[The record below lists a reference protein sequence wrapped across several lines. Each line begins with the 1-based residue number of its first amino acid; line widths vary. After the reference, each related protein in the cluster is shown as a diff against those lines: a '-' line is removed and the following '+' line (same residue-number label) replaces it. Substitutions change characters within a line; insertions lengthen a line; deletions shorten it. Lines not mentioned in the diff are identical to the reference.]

1 MVHAGR
7 DNLAN
12 IPERYRSSAEGAPPA
27 GPDAMTLATGDSG
40 GRVACG
46 AVTAGPGPASG
57 GYRLVRSNGTVQ
69 AFGDA
74 PQLGGVERPVHPV
87 VGGAPTPSGSGYW
100 LAAADGGVFSFGDA
114 TFTGSMGGSRLS
126 APVVGMAAP
135 RSDAHATVVDQAG
148 AVVGHVELVDEG
160 GRTRVRAEVSG
171 LAPGFHG
178 FHVHEGSEC
187 AGDFTSAGGHLNP
200 TASGHGAHVGDM
212 PVLHA
217 DRDGRAR
224 ASFVTDHFTVDDV
237 VGRTVMVHAGRDN
250 LANIPERYRSS
261 AEGAPPAGPDAMTL
275 ATGDSGGRVACGA
288 VTGTGGTTGD
298 GYWLVAA
305 DGGVFSF
312 GDAGFHGSAG
322 DLRLAQPIVGMVPT
336 PSGDGYWLVAADGG
350 VFSFGDAGFHGSTG
364 DLRLAQPVVGMA
376 PTPSGDGYW
385 LVAADGG
392 VFSFGDARF
401 LGSTGG
407 VRLARPVVGM
417 AATETGAGYRLVA
430 ADGGVFTFGD
440 ADFRGAGT
448 MAGQPPPVIA
458 VVGGDR

>member
-1 MVHAGR
+1 M
-7 DNLAN
+7 
-12 IPERYRSSAEGAPPA
+12 
-27 GPDAMTLATGDSG
+27 
-40 GRVACG
+40 
-46 AVTAGPGPASG
+46 
-57 GYRLVRSNGTVQ
+57 
-69 AFGDA
+69 
-74 PQLGGVERPVHPV
+74 
-87 VGGAPTPSGSGYW
+87 SGSGW
-100 LAAADGGVFSFGDA
+100 RRTSAAMAAAVVVGASITPGV
-114 TFTGSMGGSRLS
+114 
-126 APVVGMAAP
+126 PVVHAQVVAQQ
-135 RSDAHATVVDQAG
+135 AHATVVDQAG
-148 AVVGHVELVDEG
+148 AVVGHVELTDEG
-160 GRTRVRAEVSG
+160 GRTRVRADVSG

-178 FHVHEGSEC
+178 FHVHEGSTC

-224 ASFVTDHFTVDDV
+224 TSFVTDHFTVDQV

-288 VTGTGGTTGD
+288 VTATGGTTGH

-305 DGGVFSF
+305 DGGVFGF
-312 GDAGFHGSAG
+312 GDA
-322 DLRLAQPIVGMVPT
+322 R
-336 PSGDGYWLVAADGG
+336 
-350 VFSFGDAGFHGSTG
+350 FHGSTG
-364 DLRLAQPVVGMA
+364 DLRLAQPIVGMA

-385 LVAADGG
+385 LVASDGG

-401 LGSTGG
+401 HGSTGG
-407 VRLARPVVGM
+407 LRLARPVVGM
-417 AATETGAGYRLVA
+417 AATETGGGYRLVA

-448 MAGQPPPVIA
+448 MATSPTP
-458 VVGGDR
+458 VVGVIDADR

>member
-1 MVHAGR
+1 
-7 DNLAN
+7 
-12 IPERYRSSAEGAPPA
+12 
-27 GPDAMTLATGDSG
+27 
-40 GRVACG
+40 
-46 AVTAGPGPASG
+46 
-57 GYRLVRSNGTVQ
+57 
-69 AFGDA
+69 
-74 PQLGGVERPVHPV
+74 
-87 VGGAPTPSGSGYW
+87 
-100 LAAADGGVFSFGDA
+100 
-114 TFTGSMGGSRLS
+114 MGGSRGRRTG
-126 APVVGMAAP
+126 AAVGAAVVVGALVVPSVPAAHGQAVP
-135 RSDAHATVVDQAG
+135 QQAHATVVDQAG

-312 GDAGFHGSAG
+312 GDA
-322 DLRLAQPIVGMVPT
+322 
-336 PSGDGYWLVAADGG
+336 
-350 VFSFGDAGFHGSTG
+350 
-364 DLRLAQPVVGMA
+364 
-376 PTPSGDGYW
+376 
-385 LVAADGG
+385 
-392 VFSFGDARF
+392 RF

-430 ADGGVFTFGD
+430 SDGGVFTFGD